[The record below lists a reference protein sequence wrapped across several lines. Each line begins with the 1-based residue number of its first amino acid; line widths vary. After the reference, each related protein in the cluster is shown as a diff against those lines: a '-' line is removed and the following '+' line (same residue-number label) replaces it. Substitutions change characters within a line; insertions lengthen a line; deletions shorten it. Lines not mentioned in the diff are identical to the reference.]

1 MNSHMS
7 TSAFD
12 QRLPPVS
19 SAASSN
25 GYRHYQHHVHGS
37 QHSMPYYNPRLSAGP
52 SPASYYESA
61 AGNSGGA
68 SSSVSMSLSPQPPSS
83 SAPLQQTPAIKG
95 KRKRASPQQLEV
107 LNKVFAST
115 SFPPTDMRNSL
126 ARELGMTPRTVQI
139 WFQNKRQASRQRDGN
154 HSRNTK
160 SMAGPGTG
168 ILKGSRSMSPAST
181 SGGHASPSPTASH
194 TPSTTAASEQQLMVL
209 VDVATATSDSAS
221 VLQTQGRVA
230 TAGCKDNA
238 YVTAPSYQQYTKQ
251 GEGITPP
258 SFSSAPL
265 PSMCLGA
272 SQTPGEMMAEEPR
285 ALGRQAIVSSSD
297 AYVSSALAAS
307 SKRHSSGSQYAHTR
321 HDMWFAEDA
330 PARLDYLY
338 SHNARSQ
345 LLSPRTRPRNTAAHA
360 CSAIAAAAAAGDK
373 SESRMQAPPPRT
385 VPVQRSM
392 SLMDMLNAPPE
403 QRRLPP
409 LPSIASLGN

>member
-1 MNSHMS
+1 MG

-12 QRLPPVS
+12 QRLPSVTS
-19 SAASSN
+19 SASGGS
-25 GYRHYQHHVHGS
+25 YRHYQHHVHGS

-52 SPASYYESA
+52 SPSAYYEA
-61 AGNSGGA
+61 GGA
-68 SSSVSMSLSPQPPSS
+68 GSSGMGDGISSSLSPGPM
-83 SAPLQQTPAIKG
+83 QQATSIKG

-168 ILKGSRSMSPAST
+168 ILKGSRSMSPASST
-181 SGGHASPSPTASH
+181 GGHASPSPTASH
-194 TPSTTAASEQQLMVL
+194 TPSATAASEQQLMVL
-209 VDVATATSDSAS
+209 VDAATASSDSAS
-221 VLQTQGRVA
+221 VVSQTQGRVA

-238 YVTAPSYQQYTKQ
+238 YVTAPSSYQQYSKQ
-251 GEGITPP
+251 GDGITLP
-258 SFSSAPL
+258 SFSAPL

-272 SQTPGEMMAEEPR
+272 PPQTLSDLGEPR
-285 ALGRQAIVSSSD
+285 GLGRQGPDVSLP
-297 AYVSSALAAS
+297 SALAANS

-321 HDMWFAEDA
+321 HDMWFSEDA

-338 SHNARSQ
+338 SHNSRSQ
-345 LLSPRTRPRNTAAHA
+345 LLSPRARPRNPAV
-360 CSAIAAAAAAGDK
+360 GDK
-373 SESRMQAPPPRT
+373 GESRVSAPSPCT

-403 QRRLPP
+403 QRKLPP
-409 LPSIASLGN
+409 LPPIAPLGN